1 MTSWVAS
8 LTGLCALLCIVMLGA
23 GAVTLALGS
32 EEKEEWIAGQAICGP
47 WAPAGLAAPVAPLT
61 PLRGVFRIKSF
72 SALEQAL
79 LSQLEPAW
87 LAGEAL
93 HAVSPFTCPTRA
105 VAGGT
110 PVAVLISI
118 VALRAIFHTGRIE
131 KKAIPQAGETLVLGR
146 PGAAE
151 AFGVTGLARQG
162 LLIPVLNGGTFGVR
176 HAAPV
181 VVHPQAFPTC
191 CADPQG

>member
-1 MTSWVAS
+1 MEGKTKPSS
-8 LTGLCALLCIVMLGA
+8 GEKQLT
-23 GAVTLALGS
+23 
-32 EEKEEWIAGQAICGP
+32 
-47 WAPAGLAAPVAPLT
+47 
-61 PLRGVFRIKSF
+61 
-72 SALEQAL
+72 
-79 LSQLEPAW
+79 
-87 LAGEAL
+87 
-93 HAVSPFTCPTRA
+93 
-105 VAGGT
+105 
-110 PVAVLISI
+110 
-118 VALRAIFHTGRIE
+118 E

-151 AFGVTGLARQG
+151 AFGVTGLALQG